1 MVHIYTK
8 YYAAI
13 INICLK
19 SFKIWEWFHEYMSK
33 VKQKKKRI
41 QKSKCSMNA
50 ICLKYTLG
58 TYIDSAYM

>member
-33 VKQKKKRI
+33 VKQKKKEYR
-41 QKSKCSMNA
+41 SLNA
-50 ICLKYTLG
+50 VW
-58 TYIDSAYM
+58 MQFV